1 MSDEIIKVLDDLGD
15 RFGLAIDWSSENV
28 LPYLKDLMSR
38 YVNYEVITS
47 IMLIVIALLIIIGS
61 IIGIVA
67 NKKHVEKVLKED
79 PYGELDG
86 GDSLLNLFFIVLI
99 ICMVVLVICQT
110 IDIVTCYTIPEKIIF
125 EYLNTLVSS

>member
-79 PYGELDG
+79 PYDELDG
-86 GDSLLNLFFIVLI
+86 GDILLNLFFIVLI
-99 ICMVVLVICQT
+99 ICMVMFVICQT